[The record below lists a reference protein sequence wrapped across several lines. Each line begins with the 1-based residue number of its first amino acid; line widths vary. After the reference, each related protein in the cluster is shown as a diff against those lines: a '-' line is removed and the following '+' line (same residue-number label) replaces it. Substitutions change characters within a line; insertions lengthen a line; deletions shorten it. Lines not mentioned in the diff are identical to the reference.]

1 MSEKLTHECGIAL
14 IRLLKPLE
22 YYYEKYG
29 TNLYA
34 LQKLFLLMEKQHN
47 RGQDG
52 AGIGAMKLN
61 TDVGLPFMFRDRSME
76 TNSLSQIFN
85 RQLSRYDKLKTDGVL
100 HPEFPKT
107 VKEHFEFSGE
117 IYLGHLRYGTSGGY
131 GIGSCHPY
139 FRRSN
144 WAGKNLLLAGNFN
157 MTNTESL
164 NRQMIENGQHPIFDT
179 DTQSILETIGSCLD
193 REHDRIWEE
202 LSTQSLSGKELS
214 DAVGQQMNPVK
225 TLLDTTKSW
234 DGGYVIGGIIGNG
247 DSFLLRDPSGIRP
260 CYYFINDEFAAFAS
274 ERVPLMSIFEKEQ
287 EVIQELEPGEIICIK
302 ANGEIIS
309 EKQKVELPK
318 KSCSFERIYFSRG
331 NDPSIYAERKALGAS
346 LKDQVIDSIEHDF
359 ANTLFSYIPNTA
371 ETAYYGFLEELQ
383 HHFQQ
388 YIKERILQAQA
399 DNQLSEG
406 LIEELF
412 EGPWVR
418 AEKIANKDIKLRT
431 FITQEKNRTQM
442 VSHVYDITYG
452 VVSPGDNL
460 VCLDDS
466 IVRGTTLRESI
477 LKILTRLKPGKIVIA
492 STAPQIRYP
501 DCYGIDMS
509 EIGKF
514 IAFQAATQLLHE
526 RGAESLLNETYQN
539 CCAQANKPPEKMVNH
554 VRRIYDF
561 FKTEEISAKISEMIR
576 PRGVDWDGEVEV
588 IFQTLENLST
598 ALPDHTGMWYFNGE
612 YPTPGGYA
620 VLNQAYINYFE
631 NKVERS
637 Y

>member
-1 MSEKLTHECGIAL
+1 MSDQLTHECGIAL

-52 AGIGAMKLN
+52 AGIGAMKLD
-61 TDVGLPFMFRDRSME
+61 TEVGKPFMFRDRSME
-76 TNSLSQIFN
+76 ANALSQIFHS
-85 RQLSRYDKLKTDGVL
+85 QLARYDQLKTEGVL
-100 HPEFPKT
+100 HPEFPRT

-144 WAGKNLLLAGNFN
+144 WSAKNLLLAGNFN
-157 MTNTESL
+157 MTNTEAL
-164 NRQMIENGQHPIFDT
+164 NTQMIEEGQHPIFDT
-179 DTQSILETIGSCLD
+179 DTQSILESLGSCID
-193 REHDRIWEE
+193 REHDRHWDE
-202 LSTQSLSGKELS
+202 LSGKSLSGRELS
-214 DAVGQQMNPVK
+214 NAVGQAMDPLRILQEATGN
-225 TLLDTTKSW
+225 W
-234 DGGYVIGGIIGNG
+234 DGGYVIAGIIGNG
-247 DSFLLRDPSGIRP
+247 DCFLLRDPTGIRP
-260 CYYFINDEFAAFAS
+260 CFYFINDEFAAFAS
-274 ERVPLMSIFEKEQ
+274 ERVPLMSIFEKSEEQIQ
-287 EVIQELEPGEIICIK
+287 EVEPGEILCIK
-302 ANGEIIS
+302 STGEVLS
-309 EKQKVELPK
+309 GQQPTTRERR
-318 KSCSFERIYFSRG
+318 SCTFERIYFSRG
-331 NDPSIYAERKALGAS
+331 NDPAIYAERKALGAS
-346 LKDQVIDSIEHDF
+346 LKNQVVASIGHDF

-383 HHFQQ
+383 HHFRQ
-388 YIKERILQAQA
+388 YIKNRILEAQ
-399 DNQLSEG
+399 SENR
-406 LIEELF
+406 LTDSLLDELF
-412 EGPWVR
+412 DNPWVR

-431 FITQEKNRTQM
+431 FITQERNRTQL

-452 VVSPGDNL
+452 VVTPGDNL

-477 LKILTRLKPGKIVIA
+477 LKILTRLKPGKIIIA

-514 IAFQAATQLLHE
+514 IAFQAATELLQERGAGNLLHE
-526 RGAESLLNETYQN
+526 IYQK
-539 CCAQANKPPEKMVNH
+539 CCAQADKAPEKMVNH

-561 FKTEEISAKISEMIR
+561 FQTEEISAKIGELVR
-576 PRGVDWDGEVEV
+576 PRDVEWDGEIE
-588 IFQTLENLST
+588 ILFQTLENLQAAT
-598 ALPDHTGMWYFNGE
+598 PGHTGMWYFNGE

-620 VLNQAYINYFE
+620 VLNQAYINFYE
-631 NKVERS
+631 KKLERS

>member
-52 AGIGAMKLN
+52 AGIGCMKLD
-61 TDVGLPFMFRDRSME
+61 TQVGLPFMFRDRSME
-76 TNSLSQIFN
+76 TNSLSEIFN
-85 RQLSRYDKLKTDGVL
+85 RQLARYDQLKSDGVM
-100 HPEFPKT
+100 HPEFPRT
-107 VKEHFEFSGE
+107 VKEHFEFVAE

-131 GIGSCHPY
+131 GISSCHPY

-144 WAGKNLLLAGNFN
+144 WSAKNLLLAGNFN
-157 MTNTESL
+157 MTNTEEL
-164 NRQMIENGQHPIFDT
+164 NQQMIASGQHPIFDT
-179 DTQSILETIGSCLD
+179 DTQSILESIGSSLD
-193 REHDRIWEE
+193 QEHDRIWEE
-202 LSTQSLSGKELS
+202 LSTKSLKGLELS
-214 DAVGQQMNPVK
+214 RAVGEAMDPVE
-225 TLLDTTKSW
+225 TLLQTTKNW
-234 DGGYVIGGIIGNG
+234 DGGYVIAGLIGNG
-247 DSFLLRDPSGIRP
+247 DCFLLRDPTGIRP

-274 ERVPLMSIFEKEQ
+274 ERVPLMSIFEKE
-287 EVIQELEPGEIICIK
+287 EGGIQELEPGEIICIK
-302 ANGEIIS
+302 ADGTLHTGQ
-309 EKQKVELPK
+309 QKVSQEK
-318 KSCSFERIYFSRG
+318 RSCSFERIYFSRG

-346 LKDQVIDSIEHDF
+346 LKNQVLDAIEHDF
-359 ANTLFSYIPNTA
+359 SNTLFSYIPNTA

-388 YIKERILQAQA
+388 YIKEQILEAQSK
-399 DNQLSEG
+399 NQLTDN
-406 LIEELF
+406 LLDDLF
-412 EGPWVR
+412 DNPWVR

-431 FITQEKNRTQM
+431 FITQEQNRTQL

-452 VVSPGDNL
+452 VVSPGENL

-466 IVRGTTLRESI
+466 IVRGTTLKESI

-514 IAFQAATQLLHE
+514 VAFQAATKLLHE
-526 RGAESLLNETYQN
+526 RGAESLLHDIYQK
-539 CCAQANKPPEKMVNH
+539 CCAQADKSPEKMVNH

-561 FKTEEISAKISEMIR
+561 FETEEISAKISEMIR
-576 PRGVDWDGEVEV
+576 PEVDWDGEIEI
-588 IFQTLENLST
+588 IFQTLENLSA
-598 ALPDHTGMWYFNGE
+598 ALPEHTGMWYFNGE

-620 VLNQAYINYFE
+620 VLNKAYINYYE
-631 NKVERS
+631 NRVERS

>member
-52 AGIGAMKLN
+52 AGIGAVKLN
-61 TDVGLPFMFRDRSME
+61 TTVGEPFMFRDRSMDA
-76 TNSLSQIFN
+76 NPLSQIFN
-85 RQLSRYDKLKTDGVL
+85 RQLARYDALKSEGIM

-107 VKEHFEFSGE
+107 VKDHFEFAAE
-117 IYLGHLRYGTSGGY
+117 IYIGHLRYGTSGGY

-144 WAGKNLLLAGNFN
+144 WAAKNLLLAGNFN
-157 MTNTESL
+157 MTNTEAL
-164 NRQMIENGQHPIFDT
+164 NQQMIDSGQHPIFDT
-179 DTQSILETIGSCLD
+179 DTQSILESIGSCLD
-193 REHDRIWEE
+193 REHDRIWETM
-202 LSTQSLSGKELS
+202 STQSLTGRELS
-214 DAVGQQMNPVK
+214 DAVGRAMNPVE
-225 TLLDTTKSW
+225 TLLETTKSW
-234 DGGYVIGGIIGNG
+234 DGGYVIAGIIGNG
-247 DSFLLRDPSGIRP
+247 DCFLLRDPSGIRP

-274 ERVPLMSIFEKEQ
+274 ERVPLMSIFEKEK
-287 EVIQELEPGEIICIK
+287 ESILELDPGKIICIK
-302 ANGEIIS
+302 ADGQILTG
-309 EKQKVELPK
+309 KQPVELPR

-331 NDPSIYAERKALGAS
+331 NDPCIYAERKALGAS
-346 LKDQVIDSIEHDF
+346 LKNQVIDAIDHDF
-359 ANTLFSYIPNTA
+359 SNTLFSYIPNTA

-388 YIKERILQAQA
+388 YIKEQILQAQA
-399 DNQLSEG
+399 ENQLTEG
-406 LIEELF
+406 LLNDLF
-412 EGPWVR
+412 DGPWVR
-418 AEKIANKDIKLRT
+418 AEKIANKDLKLRT
-431 FITQEKNRTQM
+431 FITQEKNRTQL

-477 LKILTRLKPGKIVIA
+477 LKILTRLKPGKIIIA

-514 IAFQAATQLLHE
+514 IAFQAATELLHE
-526 RGAESLLNETYQN
+526 RGAEHLLHDIYQN

-561 FKTEEISAKISEMIR
+561 FKTDEISAKISQMIR
-576 PRGVDWDGEVEV
+576 PQGVDWDGEVEV
-588 IFQTLENLST
+588 IFQTLENLSA
-598 ALPDHTGMWYFNGE
+598 ALPDHKGMWYFNGE

-620 VLNQAYINYFE
+620 VLNQAYINFFE
-631 NKVERS
+631 KKVERS

>member
-52 AGIGAMKLN
+52 AGIGCMKLD
-61 TDVGLPFMFRDRSME
+61 TEVGLPFMFRDRSME

-85 RQLSRYDKLKTDGVL
+85 RQLARYDKLKTDGAM

-107 VKEHFEFSGE
+107 VKEHFEFAAE

-131 GIGSCHPY
+131 GISSCHPY

-144 WAGKNLLLAGNFN
+144 WSAKNLLLAGNFN
-157 MTNTESL
+157 MTNTEDL
-164 NRQMIENGQHPIFDT
+164 NQEMIASGQHPIFDT
-179 DTQSILETIGSCLD
+179 DTQSILESIGSSLD
-193 REHDRIWEE
+193 QEHDRIWEE
-202 LSTQSLSGKELS
+202 LSTKSLTGRELS
-214 DAVGQQMNPVK
+214 RAVGEAMDPVE
-225 TLLDTTKSW
+225 TLLQTTRSW
-234 DGGYVIGGIIGNG
+234 DGGYVIAGLIGNG
-247 DSFLLRDPSGIRP
+247 DCFLLRDPTGIRP

-274 ERVPLMSIFEKEQ
+274 ERAPLMSIFEKEESGIQ
-287 EVIQELEPGEIICIK
+287 EVEPGEIICIK
-302 ANGEIIS
+302 ADGSLHTGQQEAS
-309 EKQKVELPK
+309 KEKRA
-318 KSCSFERIYFSRG
+318 CSFERIYFSRG

-346 LKDQVIDSIEHDF
+346 LKNQVLDAIEHDF
-359 ANTLFSYIPNTA
+359 SNTLFSYIPNTA

-388 YIKERILQAQA
+388 YIKEQILEAQSR
-399 DNQLSEG
+399 NQLTDD
-406 LIEELF
+406 LLNDLF
-412 EGPWVR
+412 DNPWVR

-431 FITQEKNRTQM
+431 FITQEQNRTQL

-452 VVSPGDNL
+452 VVSPGENL

-466 IVRGTTLRESI
+466 IVRGTTLKESI

-514 IAFQAATQLLHE
+514 VAFQAATKLLHE
-526 RGAESLLNETYQN
+526 RGAESLLNDIYQK
-539 CCAQANKPPEKMVNH
+539 CCAQADKPPEKMVNH

-561 FKTEEISAKISEMIR
+561 FDTDEISAKISEMIR
-576 PRGVDWDGEVEV
+576 PEVDWDGEIEI
-588 IFQTLENLST
+588 IFQSLENLSA

-620 VLNQAYINYFE
+620 VLNKAYINYYE
-631 NKVERS
+631 NRVERS